1 MPPSNDVDE
10 FRRILSRSHDIVVL
24 AGAGL
29 SAGSGEVF
37 PTRICTSVS
46 SPDRALQAF
55 LPFAPEMG
63 CGMPTP

>member
-46 SPDRALQAF
+46 SHYRVLQAF

-63 CGMPTP
+63 CGMPTT